1 LPYKRAVHLLSHI
14 DQDVKPNEQGKE
26 PYTSYLASLRKL
38 RVMAQDNYHC
48 SITEIEDQ
56 IRIVEDLW
64 DEIQILRKE
73 RLGQLMVEIW
83 LKQSPVMDEVESHLQ
98 TLEFM
103 GIPKKVVDQEF
114 VKIYQDTIKSLG
126 E

>member
-1 LPYKRAVHLLSHI
+1 VHLLSHI